1 MTSSCVEYNA
11 SAHTWSGRR
20 GRQHRQRLGW
30 MLFSTITG
38 PAKRHQHRPRHRFV
52 HIQLQRKIALAYSNT
67 IEQYI
72 TQIFLRERFELPVE
86 PELNQ
91 PSDIHLI
98 GRFVR
103 ASQLLT
109 KCLLAFLD
117 ESLSSPIPKV
127 PWELPQQSNLYV
139 GSLHTNTRVDFFS
152 NGNVT
157 HRDTACTYCQI
168 IMLFNI
174 PGKSLLQQLLFR
186 ACSRCVEP
194 RGGSYYHE
202 EPPSSC
208 N

>member
-38 PAKRHQHRPRHRFV
+38 PAKRHQHRPRH
-52 HIQLQRKIALAYSNT
+52 
-67 IEQYI
+67 
-72 TQIFLRERFELPVE
+72 
-86 PELNQ
+86 
-91 PSDIHLI
+91 
-98 GRFVR
+98 R